1 MFTIFF
7 VGDVAFSSTT
17 TDAASCCHALCFF
30 IHELLPISRLCRYE
44 TKQCFTFIFVK
55 LQQLKITYIAFTV
68 YYSRTPTTTVII
80 INLLLAHIPSV
91 PLMLVTEYW
100 KLHKQYF
107 CSKDQLVCLNIL
119 FNVALI
125 L

>member
-7 VGDVAFSSTT
+7 VGDVAFSSAT
-17 TDAASCCHALCFF
+17 TDAASCCHVLCFF
-30 IHELLPISRLCRYE
+30 VHELLPISRLCRYE

-68 YYSRTPTTTVII
+68 YYSRIASTSYYCKPSSSPHSECP
-80 INLLLAHIPSV
+80 INAG
-91 PLMLVTEYW
+91 YW
-100 KLHKQYF
+100 KLRKQYF